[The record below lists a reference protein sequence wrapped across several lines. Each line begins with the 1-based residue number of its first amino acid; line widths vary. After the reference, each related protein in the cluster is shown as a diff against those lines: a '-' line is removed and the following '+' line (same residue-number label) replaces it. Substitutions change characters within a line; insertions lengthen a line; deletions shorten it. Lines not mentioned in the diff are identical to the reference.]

1 MNKPRYIIAVDPDI
15 YLSGFAVIDTIEK
28 KVVDACTLSLFKLIE
43 KCGAWASTTGDY
55 IVLVEASWNTTRTHR
70 IGYNDN
76 KAVAAKRGYAVGMNH
91 MRGKDIVE
99 GLKHYGIKH
108 EEVPP
113 LRKCW
118 KGKEGKITHE
128 EIISVMKKN
137 GIAYN
142 SGRTNQEVRDSL
154 LICLIY
160 GNLLWR
166 I

>member
-1 MNKPRYIIAVDPDI
+1 MIKYRFIIAVDPDI
-15 YLSGFAVIDTIEK
+15 YKSGFIVMDTREK
-28 KVVDACTLSLFKLIE
+28 KVVDACTLSLFELID

-55 IVLVEASWNTTRTHR
+55 IVLVEASWNTTHTHR

-76 KAVAAKRGYAVGMNH
+76 KAVAAKKGYAVGMNH

-137 GIAYN
+137 GLAYN
-142 SGRTNQEVRDSL
+142 LGRTNQEVRDAL
-154 LICLIY
+154 LIALMHENLIH
-160 GNLLWR
+160 R